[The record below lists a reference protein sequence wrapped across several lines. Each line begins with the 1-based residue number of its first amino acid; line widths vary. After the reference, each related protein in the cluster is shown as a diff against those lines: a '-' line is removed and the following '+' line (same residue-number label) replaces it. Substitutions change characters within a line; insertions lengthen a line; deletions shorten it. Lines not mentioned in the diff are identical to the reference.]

1 MSEFVETHTQ
11 CVFSTQINEHPI
23 SLAGKLKAVY
33 ILLYVLVLT
42 HTHTLMP
49 VGFRIDVC
57 IGVCECE
64 SVSVYVSMSVT
75 YAFSH
80 QYRSHFTRL
89 PRQLN
94 GCWWSIPRWVD
105 SWPEGW
111 ANGEACTIFSY
122 CMNVGKTVPPL
133 KGLYLHTD
141 IEHSDC
147 NFKKID
153 GLVEAPFCKKASF
166 GTDVSEG
173 H

>member
-1 MSEFVETHTQ
+1 M
-11 CVFSTQINEHPI
+11 
-23 SLAGKLKAVY
+23 Y
-33 ILLYVLVLT
+33 I
-42 HTHTLMP
+42 
-49 VGFRIDVC
+49 
-57 IGVCECE
+57 
-64 SVSVYVSMSVT
+64 SMSVT

-94 GCWWSIPRWVD
+94 VCWWSIPRWVD
-105 SWPEGW
+105 SWSEGW

-122 CMNVGKTVPPL
+122 CMDVGKAVPPL

-153 GLVEAPFCKKASF
+153 GLVEAPFCKKKLPLAQMCQKAINFDLFGLFICYRTRDASM
-166 GTDVSEG
+166 D
-173 H
+173 

>member
-1 MSEFVETHTQ
+1 M
-11 CVFSTQINEHPI
+11 
-23 SLAGKLKAVY
+23 
-33 ILLYVLVLT
+33 
-42 HTHTLMP
+42 
-49 VGFRIDVC
+49 
-57 IGVCECE
+57 
-64 SVSVYVSMSVT
+64 YVSMSVT

-89 PRQLN
+89 PRQMN

-153 GLVEAPFCKKASF
+153 GLVAAPFCKKSF
-166 GTDVSEG
+166 LWHRCVRRPLILIYLGFSFATEQETLLWIDINVK
-173 H
+173 